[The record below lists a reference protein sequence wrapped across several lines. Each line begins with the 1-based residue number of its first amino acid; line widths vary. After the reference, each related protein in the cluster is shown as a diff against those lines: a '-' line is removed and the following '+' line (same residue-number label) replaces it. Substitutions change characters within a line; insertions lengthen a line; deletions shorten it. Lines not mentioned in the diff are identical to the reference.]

1 MKKTI
6 SPMATGGPFPVVS
19 SASSASVSSCRLR
32 SVSADGPISSLQF
45 LGRHEDP
52 SRTMACYGK
61 NRSRLA
67 ELKRRYHPDRYISV
81 HIRRRSSW
89 FRPLILLW
97 FLARSVYLLCT
108 CSPRLYCMSSRT
120 AVEIYD
126 RYLHDVI
133 TIVPTMRHVDE
144 RLYVR

>member
-1 MKKTI
+1 
-6 SPMATGGPFPVVS
+6 MATGGHFPVVS
-19 SASSASVSSCRLR
+19 GASNVSLCGLR
-32 SVSADGPISSLQF
+32 STGVDGRILSLQF
-45 LGRHEDP
+45 LGQQEDP

-89 FRPLILLW
+89 FRTLILLW